1 MSSFQ
6 KESKIEDFEE
16 EDFEEDDNY
25 EYDYEEKTNEEDNIS
40 EFDKK
45 NQILTSVQLLLL
57 KKNYEE
63 NDRRIREEK
72 KVATTGHSIEHLSKV
87 KKSNCF
93 SNDVSFQVLFNEF
106 SRFKLEP
113 LQDICIEILNNNLY
127 HWKVYLR
134 NFDYSSP
141 FGIDLIEKNIEEVIL
156 EVEFVQDL
164 YPFFPPRVTILTPRL
179 KNNLLYHIS
188 NLFILRFE
196 NWIPTNNIQT
206 ILQDIKRILERFGRI
221 DLESESIEFSSLEKH
236 LLHLSFITDV
246 QPQCIIYD
254 DFITDS
260 FYHELKTQINES
272 KKIKTNMASEASAGS
287 GSSNSKWAKG
297 TGYGSGQSKYS
308 EVWDVEKVSILEE
321 ERDRV
326 FFSLFDLIYEDIEN
340 ELSKNNID
348 FIYSCIMNSSL
359 ITNIEHYLIQDSMIS
374 KSSIKVLSS
383 FKILKIISS
392 HPNLIFLIKRIYSQL
407 FRIYLE
413 NKRIIDMTS
422 QSTGDNDDGFEI
434 IQTYYENLLT
444 IVTLVQSMDL
454 HDNFM
459 DIQKESISVS
469 VSDEFEAKYIHM
481 MKEIQIGELN
491 ELPSYHYIKDLN
503 VNSSLSTLPRGL
515 LQRISK
521 EIISL
526 NTSLPVSVSSTIW
539 IKTMEDRFLY
549 IQVMISGPEK
559 TPYSGGLYLFDI
571 YFPIEYPNVP
581 PKVNLQ
587 TTGGGKVRF
596 NPNLYN
602 CGKVCLSLLGTWSGD
617 NSEKWNPKVS
627 TLLQVLISIQA
638 LILIDEPYFNEPG
651 YQNSMGTPTGQAQ
664 SRAYNENIQKQNVR
678 YAIIEQIKNP
688 PRGYEEIIH
697 KHFSLQKVRI
707 LDTIEKWKDGSTEWT
722 QLYDEAKTL
731 FDNLPEF

>member
-25 EYDYEEKTNEEDNIS
+25 EYDYEEKTNEKDNIS

-141 FGIDLIEKNIEEVIL
+141 FGIDLIEKDIEEVIL

-260 FYHELKTQINES
+260 FYNELKTQINES

-308 EVWDVEKVSILEE
+308 EVWDIEKASILEE

-413 NKRIIDMTS
+413 NKRIIEMTS

-434 IQTYYENLLT
+434 IQTYYENLST
-444 IVTLVQSMDL
+444 IVNLVQSMDL
-454 HDNFM
+454 HDNFI
-459 DIQKESISVS
+459 DIQKESISLS

-549 IQVMISGPEK
+549 IQGMISGPEK

-731 FDNLPEF
+731 LNNLPEF